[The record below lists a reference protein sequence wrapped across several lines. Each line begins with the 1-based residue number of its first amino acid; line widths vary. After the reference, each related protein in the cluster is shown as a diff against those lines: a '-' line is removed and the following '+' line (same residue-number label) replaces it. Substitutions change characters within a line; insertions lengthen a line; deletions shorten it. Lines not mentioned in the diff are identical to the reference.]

1 MLVVGLNCELIGHL
15 DGTFTNDIGAF
26 LGMLD
31 KRSSVFNCVVNIFP
45 VVEMLSICESSFG
58 DVLPICKIILSISSN
73 EYEVLMIFIE
83 KVVASNIAFEAW
95 IIHSIFM
102 NNTNK
107 EIVLLILNL
116 NRKIIIHQ

>member
-1 MLVVGLNCELIGHL
+1 
-15 DGTFTNDIGAF
+15 
-26 LGMLD
+26 
-31 KRSSVFNCVVNIFP
+31 
-45 VVEMLSICESSFG
+45 MLSICESSFG

-83 KVVASNIAFEAW
+83 KVDASNIAFEAW